1 MVREDEAARAA
12 GFDGALA
19 GRFLRRPN
27 AGYCHSVWSETVLSY
42 QSPHIGPA
50 GDRLGGAGDFYQPS
64 SELEA
69 EAQAYVLGGK
79 TGSTTPLP
87 NETPEQR
94 RERMLQA
101 TMSRLKKEEEE
112 LERSCGTTGPS

>member
-1 MVREDEAARAA
+1 MLTSTSQFKELNSLLNREVAQFETSRA
-12 GFDGALA
+12 DGA
-19 GRFLRRPN
+19 
-27 AGYCHSVWSETVLSY
+27 H
-42 QSPHIGPA
+42 
-50 GDRLGGAGDFYQPS
+50 RLGGAGDFYQPS

-79 TGSTTPLP
+79 TGASTPLP

-101 TMSRLKKEEEE
+101 TMSRLRKEEEE
-112 LERSCGTTGPS
+112 LERSCGTTGSSS

>member
-1 MVREDEAARAA
+1 MNSQLNREVAQFERNTAE
-12 GFDGALA
+12 GTHYLA
-19 GRFLRRPN
+19 G
-27 AGYCHSVWSETVLSY
+27 S
-42 QSPHIGPA
+42 
-50 GDRLGGAGDFYQPS
+50 GDAYQPS

-69 EAQAYVLGGK
+69 EAQAYVLGGR

-112 LERSCGTTGPS
+112 LERSCGTTGSS